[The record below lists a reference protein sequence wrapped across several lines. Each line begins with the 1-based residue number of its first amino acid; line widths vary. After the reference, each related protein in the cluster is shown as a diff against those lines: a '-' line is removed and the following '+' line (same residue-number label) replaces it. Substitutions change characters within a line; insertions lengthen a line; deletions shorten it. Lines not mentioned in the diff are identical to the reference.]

1 MTDESVLEAFGE
13 EHVERL
19 TGLTR
24 RQLRYWDKTGFF
36 KPSYEVSGVRVYT
49 FRDLVALRTL
59 GLLRR
64 EHGVSLQ
71 HLREVAE
78 RLSHLHPDLWRQK
91 TLYVLDN
98 RVVFDDDS
106 SGLRLEPASGQI
118 VADVPLRR
126 VMGDVENAARAL
138 RDRPPEQIGKV
149 ERHRSIAHNAWIVA
163 GTRIPTR
170 AVKRFHDAGYSIEA
184 IIREYPSL
192 TEADVRAALAHEEE
206 AAAAA

>member
-1 MTDESVLEAFGE
+1 MNDDRVLEAFGE
-13 EHVERL
+13 QHVERL

-36 KPSYEVSGVRVYT
+36 KPSRAVDGIRVYT

-91 TLYVLDN
+91 TLCVLDK

-106 SGLRLEPASGQI
+106 NGLRLEPASGQI
-118 VADVPLRR
+118 VADVALRR
-126 VMGDVENAARAL
+126 VIGDVENAARAL
-138 RDRPPEQIGKV
+138 RHRPSAQVGKV
-149 ERHRSIAHNAWIVA
+149 ERHRSIAHNAWVIA
-163 GTRIPTR
+163 GTRIPT
-170 AVKRFHDAGYSIEA
+170 AAIKRFHDAGYSIEA

-192 TEADVRAALAHEEE
+192 TEADVRAALAHENRL
-206 AAAAA
+206 ATA